1 MVAER
6 VRLPNWAYQNEPSI
20 ERLRIMAWTKA
31 IIKTTLLCSLLF
43 TMVSCTVS
51 GFGLA
56 PISSIDYN
64 RVKTIQIDDFA
75 NHAEYVYGP
84 LASTFNDKLK
94 DLFIQQTRL
103 KLVDTGGDLVIDG
116 EITGYNQYNEAIDA
130 SGYSSKVKLTLTISV
145 NYQNTTNEEENFTN
159 RTFTAFQTYDSSRL
173 LTDVQDELITIL
185 VKDIAE
191 QIYNS
196 TVANW

>member
-1 MVAER
+1 MAAER
-6 VRLPNWAYQNEPSI
+6 VRLPSWAYQNEPFI

>member
-6 VRLPNWAYQNEPSI
+6 VRLPNWAYQNEPFI

>member
-1 MVAER
+1 
-6 VRLPNWAYQNEPSI
+6 
-20 ERLRIMAWTKA
+20 
-31 IIKTTLLCSLLF
+31 
-43 TMVSCTVS
+43 
-51 GFGLA
+51 
-56 PISSIDYN
+56 
-64 RVKTIQIDDFA
+64 
-75 NHAEYVYGP
+75 
-84 LASTFNDKLK
+84 
-94 DLFIQQTRL
+94 
-103 KLVDTGGDLVIDG
+103 
-116 EITGYNQYNEAIDA
+116 
-130 SGYSSKVKLTLTISV
+130 VKLTLTISV

>member
-1 MVAER
+1 MD
-6 VRLPNWAYQNEPSI
+6 WI
-20 ERLRIMAWTKA
+20 KA
-31 IIKTTLLCSLLF
+31 TIRTTLLCSLLF
-43 TMVSCTVS
+43 LVVSCTVS
-51 GFGLA
+51 GFGLS

-75 NHAEYVYGP
+75 NRAEYVYGP
-84 LASTFNDKLK
+84 LATTFNDKMK

-103 KLVDTGGDLVIDG
+103 QLVNTGGDLIIDG

-130 SGYSSKVKLTLTISV
+130 SGYSSKVKLTLTVSV
-145 NYQNTTNEEENFTN
+145 NHQNTTNEEENFAN